1 MSKLKERQAQKE
13 QLEVCRDMGGRRQKG
28 DNRLTGRW
36 VHPDEAE
43 DRCNAWT
50 ALTARDA
57 KMEPTFQYL
66 NVTGKQFCFP
76 LHLLTS
82 LTCEWV

>member
-57 KMEPTFQYL
+57 KNGTNISISQCHR
-66 NVTGKQFCFP
+66 KQFCFP